1 MGPQRMY
8 GLTPWVRRLLV
19 ANLLVFLIQSTLL
32 TSPSFVG
39 AFGFS
44 PAHAWQYPWTFITY
58 MFLHAGIPHILFNM
72 LMLFVFGSSVEDRM
86 GGRMFVLFY
95 LLCGI
100 GGAASSFILR
110 QLVPVSQIIGASGAV
125 LGVAVAF
132 AWYWPDHPVFVFPL
146 PDPVPAKWLVTFLVA
161 LDLVLALIGASDGIA
176 HLAHLGGV
184 GTALLYLKG
193 QDWCPTRARTPRSIA
208 CSTRSSRAAWKV
220 SRPPNGN
227 FSPKSAAGCARRR
240 RSPRTRVVKSGAV
253 TPRLSRSGAVPKLV
267 PATAQCSSISFRH
280 SSRRFPRQIVPR
292 HTTSTSIAIA
302 RCWVPTV
309 RTTCSS
315 PRHRTRSRSSRRRC
329 APTAPTS
336 SACSKT
342 WTSSPLPRTRCAG
355 PWSCSRLTAR
365 WISTSWWASAPR
377 TRGSWSSAGAG
388 LRSSAWSISP
398 GAPTRRRTAWGSRPR
413 CCRCGS
419 RTRSHTRCATP
430 RRPAARRCGV

>member
-146 PDPVPAKWLVTFLVA
+146 PDPIPAKWLVTFLVG
-161 LDLVLALIGASDGIA
+161 LDLVIALLGVTDGIA

-184 GTALLYLKG
+184 GTALLFLKG
-193 QDWCPTRARTPRSIA
+193 QHWRATRGEREGQQRSESSVLVSQPPRVSRGGGVPPSAQRTKSRGEPDARANAEIDRVLDKIIATGVESLTPAERKFLTEISRRLRTP
-208 CSTRSSRAAWKV
+208 
-220 SRPPNGN
+220 
-227 FSPKSAAGCARRR
+227 PKA
-240 RSPRTRVVKSGAV
+240 
-253 TPRLSRSGAVPKLV
+253 
-267 PATAQCSSISFRH
+267 
-280 SSRRFPRQIVPR
+280 
-292 HTTSTSIAIA
+292 
-302 RCWVPTV
+302 
-309 RTTCSS
+309 
-315 PRHRTRSRSSRRRC
+315 
-329 APTAPTS
+329 
-336 SACSKT
+336 
-342 WTSSPLPRTRCAG
+342 
-355 PWSCSRLTAR
+355 
-365 WISTSWWASAPR
+365 
-377 TRGSWSSAGAG
+377 
-388 LRSSAWSISP
+388 
-398 GAPTRRRTAWGSRPR
+398 
-413 CCRCGS
+413 
-419 RTRSHTRCATP
+419 
-430 RRPAARRCGV
+430 